1 MTLLTSDNI
10 GLSIGFWFGLIV
22 SIFFILVT
30 IGVIAIAIKPEK
42 GDHRLNY
49 IVLSIFLIIIS
60 YNVVR
65 LPYTEYNLLK
75 NYIWVNGTVI
85 GRCTGTHGHQDYEFE
100 YYVDNKRYTNC
111 NSSGNLRNVQIPG
124 GRYKVRVSKA
134 APDIGRIDF
143 EQPINSKA
151 EGK

>member
-10 GLSIGFWFGLIV
+10 GLSFGFWIGLIL

-30 IGVIAIAIKPEK
+30 LGVIGIAIKPGK
-42 GDHRLNY
+42 GDNRLNY

-75 NYIWVNGTVI
+75 NYIWVDGIVI

-100 YYVDNKRYTNC
+100 YYIENKRYTNC
-111 NSSGNLRNVQIPG
+111 NSSGYVRNVQVPG

-134 APDIGRIDF
+134 VPDIGRIDF
-143 EQPINSKA
+143 EQAINSQTDDK
-151 EGK
+151 